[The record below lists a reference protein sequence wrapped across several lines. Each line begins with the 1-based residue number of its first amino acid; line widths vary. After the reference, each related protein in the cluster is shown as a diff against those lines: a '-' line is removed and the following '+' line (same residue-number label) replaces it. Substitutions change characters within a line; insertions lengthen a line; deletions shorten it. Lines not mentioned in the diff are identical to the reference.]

1 MERLTVP
8 DKPIEGGIRRAIIDT
23 RAVKEDAMKFYW
35 TLKKYEDTGLTPEEI
50 IDGKL
55 LTGWIPVTER
65 MPEAAELEAYGDE
78 VTPVLITYLGY
89 YDGEPNADALA
100 IWCEDNTWRWYDD
113 ALHVNIMDVAKVEI
127 TAWMPLTEPYRPE

>member
-1 MERLTVP
+1 MTKQEAIDELQERIDTYEKYYYGTVP
-8 DKPIEGGIRRAIIDT
+8 EYYEALRM
-23 RAVKEDAMKFYW
+23 AVAALKES
-35 TLKKYEDTGLTPEEI
+35 
-50 IDGKL
+50 
-55 LTGWIPVTER
+55 GWIPVTER
-65 MPEAAELEAYGDE
+65 MPEAAELESYGDE

-127 TAWMPLTEPYRPE
+127 TAWMSLPQPYRPE